1 MRPITVQTVI
11 SAPREQVFEL
21 LGDLSRR
28 VAWCDHYMKDYRLA
42 RAKPVGLGAAAR
54 FQARGDWAEISI
66 AEYDPPRRIV
76 EEGRMGRIGRSRLC
90 AVWELAPQGRGAT
103 RVVLTVWT
111 EPATFAD
118 RLKESFGARRWLRSQ
133 LRTALG
139 RLRTVFEEPSTAP
152 LARVTI
158 AGYEPMK
165 KARFGA

>member
-1 MRPITVQTVI
+1 MRPITLQTVI

-42 RAKPVGLGAAAR
+42 RVNAVGLGAAAR
-54 FQARGDWAEISI
+54 FSARGDWAEISV
-66 AEYDPPRRIV
+66 AEYDPPRRLV

-90 AVWELAPQGRGAT
+90 AVWELAPLGPGAT
-103 RVVLTVWT
+103 RVVLTAWT
-111 EPATFAD
+111 EPATFVD